1 MKEWLL
7 VSRKNPILIVNKQI
21 KFIPLELSSYCY
33 RYNAK
38 YLQFDWLKQRAYF

>member
-1 MKEWLL
+1 M
-7 VSRKNPILIVNKQI
+7 I
-21 KFIPLELSSYCY
+21 KFIYLEFKTVIICHNLYY